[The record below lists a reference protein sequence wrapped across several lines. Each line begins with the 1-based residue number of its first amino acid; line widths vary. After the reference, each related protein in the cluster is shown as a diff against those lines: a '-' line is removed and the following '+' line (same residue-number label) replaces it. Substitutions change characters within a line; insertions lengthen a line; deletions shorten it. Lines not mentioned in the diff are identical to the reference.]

1 MLVKTFGAAV
11 QGIDATPV
19 TIEVNSSRGIR
30 FFLVGLPDS
39 AVRESHE
46 RIVSALQV
54 NGYPFPACQLVV
66 NMAPADIRKEGSAYD
81 LPLAAGILAA
91 TGGIRSDRLPHLMLT
106 GELGLDGSL
115 QPVRGALP
123 IALAARRQGLEGL
136 ILPRRNACE
145 AAVVE
150 GIDIYGADNIGQVIR
165 FLNGEEDLP
174 VTHTDIREIFAR
186 GQETAGP
193 DFADVKGQESVK
205 RALEVAAAG
214 GHNIL
219 MIGPPGS
226 GKSMMARRLP
236 GILPP
241 MTGLMIAVVLY
252 AIGGGMIEVLIS
264 PIVEACPTEGKSAA
278 MSLLHSFYCWGHV
291 ALVLLSTLFF
301 AAFGTANWRVLTLL
315 WMIVPIANAVYF
327 SFVPLYPIV
336 PEEAQQMPMKRML
349 TSRVFWLLMVMM
361 VCAGASEQ
369 AMSQWASTFA
379 ENGLHIT
386 KTMGDLLGPCAFAVT
401 MGTARAL
408 YGKFAD
414 KLPLKTAMIAS
425 SILCIVCYIVASQSG
440 NALAALLGC
449 ALCGFSVGIF
459 WPGTFSLAA
468 LALPGA
474 GTAMYALM
482 ALAGDLGCSAGPT
495 TVGLFSGALGGLQ
508 SGLTVGMIFPI
519 AMLVLCVFLKTE
531 KKKR

>member
-1 MLVKTFGAAV
+1 MSIKTDFRHTIAASYIGYITQAIVNNFAPLLFVTFHRTYGISLSRIGLLVTINFVTQILVDLFSAKFTDRIGYRINAVLAHVFAAV
-11 QGIDATPV
+11 G
-19 TIEVNSSRGIR
+19 
-30 FFLVGLPDS
+30 LVL
-39 AVRESHE
+39 
-46 RIVSALQV
+46 L
-54 NGYPFPACQLVV
+54 
-66 NMAPADIRKEGSAYD
+66 
-81 LPLAAGILAA
+81 
-91 TGGIRSDRLPHLMLT
+91 
-106 GELGLDGSL
+106 
-115 QPVRGALP
+115 
-123 IALAARRQGLEGL
+123 
-136 ILPRRNACE
+136 
-145 AAVVE
+145 
-150 GIDIYGADNIGQVIR
+150 
-165 FLNGEEDLP
+165 
-174 VTHTDIREIFAR
+174 
-186 GQETAGP
+186 
-193 DFADVKGQESVK
+193 
-205 RALEVAAAG
+205 
-214 GHNIL
+214 
-219 MIGPPGS
+219 
-226 GKSMMARRLP
+226 
-236 GILPP
+236 GILPELTP
-241 MTGLMIAVVLY
+241 DPYIGISIAVVIY
-252 AIGGGMIEVLIS
+252 AIGGGLTEVIIS
-264 PIVEACPTEGKSAA
+264 PIVEACPTDKKGAA

-531 KKKR
+531 KKKG

>member
-1 MLVKTFGAAV
+1 MSRLTYRHTIAASYLGYITQAIVNNLAPLLFVTFMSEFSLTLEQITLMTTVNFAV
-11 QGIDATPV
+11 QL
-19 TIEVNSSRGIR
+19 
-30 FFLVGLPDS
+30 LVDLLS
-39 AVRESHE
+39 AKLVD
-46 RIVSALQV
+46 RIGYRVSIVAAHV
-54 NGYPFPACQLVV
+54 
-66 NMAPADIRKEGSAYD
+66 
-81 LPLAAGILAA
+81 LAV
-91 TGGIRSDRLPHLMLT
+91 
-106 GELGLDGSL
+106 LGL
-115 QPVRGALP
+115 
-123 IALAARRQGLEGL
+123 
-136 ILPRRNACE
+136 
-145 AAVVE
+145 
-150 GIDIYGADNIGQVIR
+150 
-165 FLNGEEDLP
+165 
-174 VTHTDIREIFAR
+174 
-186 GQETAGP
+186 
-193 DFADVKGQESVK
+193 
-205 RALEVAAAG
+205 
-214 GHNIL
+214 
-219 MIGPPGS
+219 S
-226 GKSMMARRLP
+226 GMAILP

-349 TSRVFWLLMVMM
+349 TSRMFWLLMVMM

-519 AMLVLCVFLKTE
+519 AMLVVCVFLKTE
-531 KKKR
+531 KKKG

>member
-1 MLVKTFGAAV
+1 
-11 QGIDATPV
+11 
-19 TIEVNSSRGIR
+19 
-30 FFLVGLPDS
+30 
-39 AVRESHE
+39 
-46 RIVSALQV
+46 
-54 NGYPFPACQLVV
+54 
-66 NMAPADIRKEGSAYD
+66 MAI
-81 LPLAAGILAA
+81 
-91 TGGIRSDRLPHLMLT
+91 
-106 GELGLDGSL
+106 
-115 QPVRGALP
+115 
-123 IALAARRQGLEGL
+123 
-136 ILPRRNACE
+136 
-145 AAVVE
+145 
-150 GIDIYGADNIGQVIR
+150 
-165 FLNGEEDLP
+165 
-174 VTHTDIREIFAR
+174 
-186 GQETAGP
+186 
-193 DFADVKGQESVK
+193 
-205 RALEVAAAG
+205 
-214 GHNIL
+214 
-219 MIGPPGS
+219 
-226 GKSMMARRLP
+226 LP

-301 AAFGTANWRVLTLL
+301 VAFGTANWRVLTLL

-386 KTMGDLLGPCAFAVT
+386 KTMGDLLGPCAFAIT

>member
-1 MLVKTFGAAV
+1 MSATAPNYNHTVTACFVGYITQAVINNFMPLLFVTFAATL
-11 QGIDATPV
+11 GIDMA
-19 TIEVNSSRGIR
+19 R
-30 FFLVGLPDS
+30 L
-39 AVRESHE
+39 
-46 RIVSALQV
+46 SALITV
-54 NGYPFPACQLVV
+54 NFVTQLVV
-66 NMAPADIRKEGSAYD
+66 DVLAGKFVDRIGYKPCIIAAH
-81 LPLAAGILAA
+81 LAALAGLLALGLLPTRVPDPYLAILAA
-91 TGGIRSDRLPHLMLT
+91 IFLYALGG
-106 GELGLDGSL
+106 
-115 QPVRGALP
+115 
-123 IALAARRQGLEGL
+123 GL
-136 ILPRRNACE
+136 I
-145 AAVVE
+145 
-150 GIDIYGADNIGQVIR
+150 
-165 FLNGEEDLP
+165 
-174 VTHTDIREIFAR
+174 
-186 GQETAGP
+186 
-193 DFADVKGQESVK
+193 
-205 RALEVAAAG
+205 EV
-214 GHNIL
+214 
-219 MIGPPGS
+219 M
-226 GKSMMARRLP
+226 
-236 GILPP
+236 
-241 MTGLMIAVVLY
+241 V
-252 AIGGGMIEVLIS
+252 S
-264 PIVEACPTEGKSAA
+264 PIVEACPSEHKAKA

-349 TSRVFWLLMVMM
+349 TSRVFWLLVVMM

-379 ENGLHIT
+379 EDGLHIT
-386 KTMGDLLGPCAFAVT
+386 KTMGDLLGPCAFAIT

-519 AMLVLCVFLKTE
+519 AMLVLCAFLKTE
-531 KKKR
+531 KKKG

>member
-1 MLVKTFGAAV
+1 MQSNYKRTKLACYAAIITQAV
-11 QGIDATPV
+11 QNNLPPLLFVLFQEQFGISYEMLGRLILANFV
-19 TIEVNSSRGIR
+19 TQICVDLVSIKLADRIGYRACMIAGQ
-30 FFLVGLPDS
+30 LCTAVGL
-39 AVRESHE
+39 
-46 RIVSALQV
+46 L
-54 NGYPFPACQLVV
+54 GLTTLPFL
-66 NMAPADIRKEGSAYD
+66 
-81 LPLAAGILAA
+81 LPPYVGLTISIILA
-91 TGGIRSDRLPHLMLT
+91 
-106 GELGLDGSL
+106 
-115 QPVRGALP
+115 
-123 IALAARRQGLEGL
+123 
-136 ILPRRNACE
+136 
-145 AAVVE
+145 
-150 GIDIYGADNIGQVIR
+150 
-165 FLNGEEDLP
+165 
-174 VTHTDIREIFAR
+174 
-186 GQETAGP
+186 
-193 DFADVKGQESVK
+193 
-205 RALEVAAAG
+205 
-214 GHNIL
+214 
-219 MIGPPGS
+219 
-226 GKSMMARRLP
+226 
-236 GILPP
+236 
-241 MTGLMIAVVLY
+241 
-252 AIGGGMIEVLIS
+252 AIGGGMTEVLVS
-264 PIVEACPTEGKSAA
+264 PVVDALPGDEKAAA
-278 MSLLHSFYCWGHV
+278 MSMLHSFYCWGHV

-519 AMLVLCVFLKTE
+519 AMLLLCVFLKTE
-531 KKKR
+531 KKKG

>member
-1 MLVKTFGAAV
+1 MSRLTYRHTIAASYLGYITQAIVNNLAPLLFVTFMSELSLTLEQITMMTTVNFAV
-11 QGIDATPV
+11 QL
-19 TIEVNSSRGIR
+19 
-30 FFLVGLPDS
+30 LVDLLS
-39 AVRESHE
+39 AKLVD
-46 RIVSALQV
+46 RI
-54 NGYPFPACQLVV
+54 GYRASIVAAHV
-66 NMAPADIRKEGSAYD
+66 
-81 LPLAAGILAA
+81 LAV
-91 TGGIRSDRLPHLMLT
+91 
-106 GELGLDGSL
+106 LGL
-115 QPVRGALP
+115 
-123 IALAARRQGLEGL
+123 
-136 ILPRRNACE
+136 
-145 AAVVE
+145 
-150 GIDIYGADNIGQVIR
+150 
-165 FLNGEEDLP
+165 
-174 VTHTDIREIFAR
+174 
-186 GQETAGP
+186 
-193 DFADVKGQESVK
+193 
-205 RALEVAAAG
+205 
-214 GHNIL
+214 
-219 MIGPPGS
+219 S
-226 GKSMMARRLP
+226 GMAILP

-379 ENGLHIT
+379 EDGLHIT
-386 KTMGDLLGPCAFAVT
+386 KTMGDLLGPCAFAIT

-425 SILCIVCYIVASQSG
+425 SILCIVCYIVASQSD

-531 KKKR
+531 KKKG